1 MLNLLN
7 RYLEL
12 SKREKILIVTTICI
26 LLPMLIYRIIVVTI
40 QDYQGD
46 LVKHNIK
53 LEQNIKTVNLLGQ
66 ELKYYE
72 RLSQKKSQSLSK
84 RLNYILKQAKLKGK
98 SRISVGD
105 RPRSG
110 QKLAMT
116 LTDLNLN
123 ELVIL
128 IYKIE
133 HSSPV
138 ILIDTFDLS
147 PSYKSDKLF
156 RINMS
161 LSSL

>member
-84 RLNYILKQAKLKGK
+84 RLNYILKQANLKSK

>member
-26 LLPMLIYRIIVVTI
+26 LLPMLIYRIIIVTI
-40 QDYQGD
+40 QDYQGE
-46 LVKHNIK
+46 LVKHNIR
-53 LEQNIKTVNLLGQ
+53 LEQNIKAVNLLGQ

-84 RLNYILKQAKLKGK
+84 RLNYILKQANLKSK

>member
-1 MLNLLN
+1 MLNILN
-7 RYLEL
+7 KYLEL

-26 LLPMLIYRIIVVTI
+26 LFPMLFYRLIIVNI
-40 QDYQGD
+40 QDYQDG
-46 LVKHNIK
+46 LVKNNVK
-53 LEQNIKTVNLLGQ
+53 LEQDIKTINLLGQ

-72 RLSQKKSQSLSK
+72 RLSQRKSQSLSK
-84 RLNYILKQAKLKGK
+84 RLNYILRQTKLEGK

-123 ELVIL
+123 ELVNL

-147 PSYKSDKLF
+147 PSYKSDSRF

-161 LSSL
+161 LSSQ